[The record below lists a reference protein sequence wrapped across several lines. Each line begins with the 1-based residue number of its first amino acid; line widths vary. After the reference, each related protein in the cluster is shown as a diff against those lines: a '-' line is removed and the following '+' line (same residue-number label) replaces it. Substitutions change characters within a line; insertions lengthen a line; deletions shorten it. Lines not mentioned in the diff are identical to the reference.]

1 MGQTLHKKPIKQ
13 PKPNLYS
20 NLIYLIQPYPFHPD
34 RAGRGP
40 RPSLLRTIP
49 APAPPPSPP
58 PPPPHL
64 RRPRPRP
71 PRPGRPLRRP
81 RPRLLRTGRHLRR
94 PCPCF
99 SAPVATSA
107 S

>member
-1 MGQTLHKKPIKQ
+1 MGQILHKKPIKQ

-40 RPSLLRTIP
+40 RPSLLRTVAAP
-49 APAPPPSPP
+49 APASSAPFATSAAPVPAA
-58 PPPPHL
+58 
-64 RRPRPRP
+64 
-71 PRPGRPLRRP
+71 
-81 RPRLLRTGRHLRR
+81 
-94 PCPCF
+94 

-107 S
+107 APFPASSAPVATSAAPVPASLRQSPPPPA